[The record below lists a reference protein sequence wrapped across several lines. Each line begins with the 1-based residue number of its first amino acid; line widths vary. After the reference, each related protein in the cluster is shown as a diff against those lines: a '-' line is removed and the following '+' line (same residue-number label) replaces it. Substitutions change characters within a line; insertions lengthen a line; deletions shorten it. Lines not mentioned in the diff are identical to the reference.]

1 MEHQKSVG
9 IWIRV
14 STEDQAQGDSPEHHE
29 RRARSY
35 SEVKGWHITE
45 TYHLEAVSGKSVM
58 GHPEAKRMLKD
69 IREGRIS
76 GLIFSKL
83 ARLARNTKEL
93 LEFADIFRDNDADL
107 ISIAEA
113 IDTSTPAG
121 RLFYTMIAAMAQWE
135 REEIASRVAA
145 SVPIR
150 AKLGKQIGGEA
161 TFGYKWVDKRLEIDE
176 NEAPIRKLIYELF
189 LKHRRRKV
197 VARILNEMGHRTRKG
212 GPFNDTG
219 ILRLLKNSTAKGV
232 HLANYSKKD
241 HKGYSQPKPQS
252 EWVFTTCPA
261 IVSAE
266 LWDECN
272 RILDVQVKSRSRPG
286 KKTVHFLAGY
296 IHCACGRKMYV
307 FHRDS
312 AFACRPC
319 KRQIM
324 VSDIEEIYL
333 EQLKTFLH
341 TEVDPNVYLE
351 HSESLIKQRETM
363 LGKITEE
370 SAKLR
375 KQMTELV
382 NMRMNNELSRENFV
396 EHHKP
401 LEDRLKQLTDETPT
415 LEAEIT
421 FLRVQAESSETVL
434 QDAKTLYERWP
445 IMTPDE
451 KRTIVETITK
461 SIIIEEQ
468 DITIKLSYMPAA
480 LQNGGNEQSSPKG
493 RL

>member
-29 RRARSY
+29 MRARSY
-35 SEVKGWHITE
+35 AQVKGWHVAE

-58 GHPEAKRMLKD
+58 GHPEAKRMLRD
-69 IREGRIS
+69 IRDGRIS

-93 LEFADIFRDNDADL
+93 LEFADIFRDNNADL

-113 IDTSTPAG
+113 IDTSSPAG

-135 REEIASRVAA
+135 REEISSRVAA

-150 AKLGKQIGGEA
+150 ARLGKHIGGEA
-161 TFGYKWVDKRLEIDE
+161 TFGYKWVNKQLEIDE
-176 NEAPIRKLIYELF
+176 NEAPVRKLVYELF

-197 VARILNEMGHRTRKG
+197 VARMLNEMGYRTRRG

-219 ILRLLKNSTAKGV
+219 ILRLLQNSTAKGV
-232 HLANYSKKD
+232 HLANYNRKD
-241 HKGYSQPKPQS
+241 KKGYSQPKPQS

-272 RILDVQVKSRSRPG
+272 RILEAQIKSRNMVGRQ
-286 KKTVHFLAGY
+286 TVHLLAGY
-296 IHCACGRKMYV
+296 IYCACGKKMYV
-307 FHRDS
+307 FHRDKEY
-312 AFACRPC
+312 ACRPC
-319 KRQIM
+319 KRKIM
-324 VSDIEEIYL
+324 VADIEEVYL
-333 EQLKTFLH
+333 EQLKEFLL

-351 HSESLIKQRETM
+351 KSESLVMEREVRLKT
-363 LGKITEE
+363 IRED

-382 NMRMNNELSRENFV
+382 TMRMNNELSRENFV

-401 LEDRLKQLTDETPT
+401 MEERLKQLDDQIPA
-415 LEAEIT
+415 LEAEIS
-421 FLRVQAESSETVL
+421 FLHVQCESSETVL
-434 QDAKTLYERWP
+434 KDAKTLYERWP
-445 IMTPDE
+445 IMTKEE
-451 KRTIVETITK
+451 KRIIVETITE
-461 SIIIEEQ
+461 SITIDEEE
-468 DITIKLSYMPAA
+468 IGIKLSYMPAA
-480 LQNGGNEQSSPKG
+480 LKNAGNEQSLPKG
-493 RL
+493 KA